1 MSNGNQFS
9 LLQQRRFA
17 PFFWTQFLGAFNDN
31 VYKNALVILFA
42 FQGAALTTIDSD
54 TLINLSAGL
63 FILPFF
69 LFSATCGQI
78 ADKYEKAKLIQ
89 YTVALEIVLMLLG
102 AVGFY
107 LQSLTILLVSLFLGG
122 VQSTLFGPVKYAI
135 LPQHLRS
142 EELVGGN
149 GLVEMGTFVAI
160 LLGTIL
166 GGILISVQP
175 WGTMLVSLTTI
186 GVACSGWL
194 MSRQIPHSPAPDPT
208 LTINWNVASETW
220 RILQLTRQD
229 RTVFLSILGISWF
242 WCYGSLF
249 LSQFPNY
256 SKEVLG
262 GNEQIVTLFLT
273 CFSLGIGIG
282 SLLCERLS
290 GHKVEM
296 GLVPFGA
303 IGLTLFGVD
312 LFFATPPIKAE
323 SVIGAVAFLQ
333 TFTGWRIAADLFLLG
348 LFGGFFIV
356 PLYALIQ
363 FRSDPTHRSR
373 IIAGNNIINALFM
386 VFSAVLAVVLLK
398 TGLTIPQLL
407 LVAAI
412 FNALVAVYIFTLVP
426 EFFVRFSLWLLTHT
440 IYRIR
445 IVGQE
450 NVPLRGPALL
460 ICNHMSFVD
469 GLLVGGCVQRF
480 IRFLVYKPIYEQKA
494 LHWFMRLMNAIP
506 VESGNRKVVLESLER
521 AREQLRQGHVVCIF
535 AEGAISR
542 TGNLLPL
549 KRGFERIMQGLD
561 NVPIIPVHLD
571 RLWGSIF
578 SFDNGRFFWKWPKR
592 FPYPVTVSF
601 GSPLPSTA
609 TAEHVRYTIADLGS
623 AAVDHRRTKRDLLH
637 LRFIDTAKRRW
648 FSFCMADSTGRKL
661 TYGKTLIGSL
671 LLARWLKSHRPQEEN
686 IGLILP
692 ASVGGA
698 LANIAT
704 LLAGKVPVNL
714 NFTTGREAMDLA
726 IEQSNLHTIL
736 TSRTFLAK
744 AKIDEHK
751 GMVFVEDLLKDIS
764 SAQRVWT
771 AVVAFLT
778 PTRLLQRL
786 WNRPQQNPNSLAT
799 IIFSSGS
806 TGTPKGVMLSHHN
819 ILSNVEA
826 MQQIFTTTS
835 QDCVMGALP
844 FFHSFGFTGTL
855 WLPLVA
861 GWQVVYH
868 PNPLDAKT
876 LGEMIRTYRA
886 TVLISTPTFY
896 ASYLRKCSAE
906 EFASLRYAIAGAEKL
921 RPALAQEFR
930 EKYGIDLLE
939 GYGCTEMAPA
949 IAVNVPDI
957 KEGTQ
962 RQIGLKPGSVGHPI
976 PGVVA
981 KVVDRETGA
990 PLPYGQEGLLLVK
1003 GPNRMLGYLGQPEKT
1018 REVIRDGWYV
1028 TGDIAKIDDDGFIY
1042 LTDRLSRFSKIGGEM
1057 VPHLRIE
1064 EAIHQILGDV
1074 SCVVTAIPDEQKG
1087 ERLVVLYTHTECTPE
1102 ALWTHLNQT
1111 DLPKLWVPKREHF
1124 FAVDTLPVLGTGKID
1139 LRAARVAALTL
1150 ATSDTA
1156 LQS

>member
-1 MSNGNQFS
+1 MSNTNQFA
-9 LLQQRRFA
+9 LLRQRRFA

-31 VYKNALVILFA
+31 VYKNALVIMFA

-78 ADKYEKAKLIQ
+78 ADKYEKSRLIQ
-89 YTVALEIVLMLLG
+89 YTVALEIILMALG

-107 LQSLTILLVSLFLGG
+107 LQSLSLLLISLFLGG
-122 VQSTLFGPVKYAI
+122 IQSTLFGPVKYAI

-142 EELVGGN
+142 EELTGGN

-166 GGILISVQP
+166 GGILVSLQP

-194 MSRQIPHSPAPDPT
+194 LSRHIPHSPAPDPT
-208 LTINWNVASETW
+208 LKVNWNVFSETW
-220 RILQLTRQD
+220 NILQLTRRD
-229 RTVFLSILGISWF
+229 RTIFLSILGISWF

-256 SKEVLG
+256 SKEVIG

-273 CFSLGIGIG
+273 CFSFGIGIG

-296 GLVPFGA
+296 GLVPLGA
-303 IGLTLFGVD
+303 IGLTLFAID
-312 LFFATPPIKAE
+312 IFFATPAIKGE
-323 SVIGAVAFLQ
+323 QVIGALAFLQ
-333 TFTGWRIAADLFLLG
+333 TFAGWRIAADLFLLG

-363 FRSDPTHRSR
+363 FRSEAIYRSR

-398 TGLTIPQLL
+398 AGLTIPQLL
-407 LVAAI
+407 LASAL
-412 FNALVAVYIFTLVP
+412 FNAVVAIYIFTLVP

-445 IVGQE
+445 IVGQD
-450 NVPLRGPALL
+450 NVPLHGPALL
-460 ICNHMSFVD
+460 ICNHMSFMD

-480 IRFLVYKPIYEQKA
+480 IRFLIYKPIYKHKA
-494 LHWFMRLMNAIP
+494 LNWFMHLMKAIP
-506 VESGNRKVVLESLER
+506 VEAGNRKVVLESLDR

-542 TGNLLPL
+542 TGNLLPF
-549 KRGFERIMQGLD
+549 KRGFEKIMQGLD
-561 NVPIIPVHLD
+561 NVPVIPVHLD

-578 SFDNGRFFWKWPKR
+578 SFENGRFFWKWPKR
-592 FPYPVTVSF
+592 VPYPVTVSF
-601 GSPLPSTA
+601 GTPLPSSV
-609 TAEHVRYTIADLGS
+609 TAERVRQTIAELGS
-623 AAVDHRRTKRDLLH
+623 EAVDHRRTTRDLLH

-648 FSFCMADSTGRKL
+648 FSFCMADSTGREL
-661 TYGKTLIGSL
+661 TYGKTLIGSM
-671 LLARWLKSHRPQEEN
+671 LLANWLRRNRSAEEM
-686 IGLILP
+686 IGLLLP

-714 NFTTGREAMDLA
+714 NFTIGREAMDLA
-726 IEQSNLHTIL
+726 IQQCNIHTIL
-736 TSRTFLAK
+736 TSRVFLSK
-744 AKIDEHK
+744 AKIDERP
-751 GMVFVEDLLKDIS
+751 GMIFVEDLLKEIS
-764 SAQRVWT
+764 SAQRVGV
-771 AVVAFLT
+771 AIAAFLT
-778 PTRLLQRL
+778 STRLLQRRY
-786 WNRPQQNPNSLAT
+786 NSTRQEPNSLAT
-799 IIFSSGS
+799 VIFSSGS

-826 MQQIFTTTS
+826 MQQVFTTTS
-835 QDCVMGALP
+835 QDCVMGVLP

-861 GWQVVYH
+861 GWQVAYH
-868 PNPLDAKT
+868 PNPLDAKAI
-876 LGEMIRTYRA
+876 GEMVHKYRA
-886 TVLISTPTFY
+886 SVLISTPTFY
-896 ASYLRKCSAE
+896 SAYLRKCSAE
-906 EFASLRYAIAGAEKL
+906 EFSSLRYAVAGAEKL
-921 RPALAQEFR
+921 RPALAQAFK

-939 GYGCTEMAPA
+939 GYGCTEMSPA
-949 IAVNVPDI
+949 VSVNVPDI
-957 KEGTQ
+957 TESKH
-962 RQIGLKPGSVGHPI
+962 RQIGYKPGTVGHPI
-976 PGVVA
+976 PGVVV
-981 KVVDRETGA
+981 KVVDRETGT
-990 PLPYGQEGLLLVK
+990 PLPQGQEGLLLVK

-1028 TGDIAKIDDDGFIY
+1028 TGDIAKIDEDGFIY

-1064 EAIHQILGDV
+1064 EAIQQILGDT

-1087 ERLVVLYTHTECTPE
+1087 ERLIALYTHNEFT
-1102 ALWTHLNQT
+1102 ADQLWTRLNQT

-1124 FAVDTLPVLGTGKID
+1124 FAVDAIPVLGTGKVD
-1139 LRAARVAALTL
+1139 LRAARVTAQTL
-1150 ATSDTA
+1150 ATPA
-1156 LQS
+1156 KP

>member
-1 MSNGNQFS
+1 MSNTNQFS
-9 LLQQRRFA
+9 LLRQRRFA

-31 VYKNALVILFA
+31 VYKNALVIMFA

-78 ADKYEKAKLIQ
+78 ADKYEKSRLIQ
-89 YTVALEIVLMLLG
+89 YTVTLEIMLMALG

-107 LQSLTILLVSLFLGG
+107 LQSLSLLLISLFLGG
-122 VQSTLFGPVKYAI
+122 IQSTLFGPVKYAI

-142 EELVGGN
+142 EELTGGN

-166 GGILISVQP
+166 GGILVSLQP

-186 GVACSGWL
+186 AVASIGWL
-194 MSRQIPHSPAPDPT
+194 MSRQIPHSPAPDPS
-208 LTINWNVASETW
+208 LKVNWNVFSETW
-220 RILQLTRQD
+220 NILQLTRRD
-229 RTVFLSILGISWF
+229 RTIFLSILGISWF

-256 SKEVLG
+256 SKEVIG
-262 GNEQIVTLFLT
+262 GNEQVVTLCLT
-273 CFSLGIGIG
+273 CFSFGIGIG

-296 GLVPFGA
+296 GLVPLGA
-303 IGLTLFGVD
+303 IGLTLFAID
-312 LFFATPPIKAE
+312 LFFATPAIKGE
-323 SVIGAVAFLQ
+323 QVIGALAFLQ
-333 TFTGWRIAADLFLLG
+333 TFAGWRIAADLFLLG

-363 FRSDPTHRSR
+363 FRSEAIYRSR

-386 VFSAVLAVVLLK
+386 VFSAVLAVVFLK
-398 TGLTIPQLL
+398 AGLTIPQLL
-407 LVAAI
+407 LAAAL
-412 FNALVAVYIFTLVP
+412 FNAVVAIYIFTLVP

-445 IVGQE
+445 VVGQD
-450 NVPLRGPALL
+450 NVPLRGPVLL
-460 ICNHMSFVD
+460 ICNHMSFMD

-480 IRFLVYKPIYEQKA
+480 IRFLIYKPIYEHTA
-494 LHWFMRLMNAIP
+494 LNWFMRLMKAIP
-506 VESGNRKVVLESLER
+506 VEAGNRKVVLGSLER

-542 TGNLLPL
+542 TGNLLPF
-549 KRGFERIMQGLD
+549 KRGFEKIMQGLD
-561 NVPIIPVHLD
+561 NVPVIPVHLD

-578 SFDNGRFFWKWPKR
+578 SFENGRFFWKRPKR
-592 FPYPVTVSF
+592 VPYPVTVSF
-601 GSPLPSTA
+601 GAPLPSTV
-609 TAEHVRYTIADLGS
+609 TAERVRQTIAELGS
-623 AAVDHRRTKRDLLH
+623 EAVDHRRTTRDLLH
-637 LRFIDTAKRRW
+637 LRFIDTAKRRR
-648 FSFCMADSTGRKL
+648 FSFCMADSTGREL
-661 TYGKTLIGSL
+661 TYGKTLIGSM
-671 LLARWLKSHRPQEEN
+671 LLANWLRRHRTAEEM
-686 IGLILP
+686 IGLLLP

-704 LLAGKVPVNL
+704 LLAEKVPVNL
-714 NFTTGREAMDLA
+714 NFTIGREAMDLA
-726 IEQSNLHTIL
+726 IQQCNIRTIL
-736 TSRTFLAK
+736 TSQVFLSK
-744 AKIDEHK
+744 AKIDERP
-751 GMVFVEDLLKDIS
+751 GMIFVEDLLKEVS

-771 AVVAFLT
+771 AITTFLT
-778 PTRLLQRL
+778 PTRLLQRRC
-786 WNRPQQNPNSLAT
+786 NSTGRKPNSLAT
-799 IIFSSGS
+799 VIFSSGS

-826 MQQIFTTTS
+826 MQQVFTTTS
-835 QDCVMGALP
+835 QDCVMGVLP

-861 GWQVVYH
+861 GWQVAYH

-876 LGEMIRTYRA
+876 VGEMVHKYRA

-896 ASYLRKCSAE
+896 NAYLRKCSAE
-906 EFASLRYAIAGAEKL
+906 EFSSLRYAVAGAEKL
-921 RPALAQEFR
+921 RPALAQAFK
-930 EKYGIDLLE
+930 EKYGTDLLE
-939 GYGCTEMAPA
+939 GYGCTEMSPA
-949 IAVNVPDI
+949 VSVNVPDI
-957 KEGTQ
+957 TESKH
-962 RQIGLKPGSVGHPI
+962 RQIGHKPGTVGHPI
-976 PGVVA
+976 PGVVV

-990 PLPYGQEGLLLVK
+990 PLPQGQEGLLLVK

-1028 TGDIAKIDDDGFIY
+1028 TGDIAKIDEDGFIY

-1064 EAIHQILGDV
+1064 EAIQQILGDA

-1087 ERLVVLYTHTECTPE
+1087 ERLVALYTNNEFT
-1102 ALWTHLNQT
+1102 ADQLWTRLNQT

-1124 FAVDTLPVLGTGKID
+1124 FAVDAIPVLGTGKVD
-1139 LRAARVAALTL
+1139 LLAARATAQTL
-1150 ATSDTA
+1150 ATPA
-1156 LQS
+1156 EP

>member
-1 MSNGNQFS
+1 MSNTNQFT

-31 VYKNALVILFA
+31 VYKNALVIMFA
-42 FQGAALTTIDSD
+42 FQGAALTSIDSD

-89 YTVALEIVLMLLG
+89 YTVALEIVLMMLG

-107 LQSLTILLVSLFLGG
+107 LQSLTLLLVSLFLGG
-122 VQSTLFGPVKYAI
+122 VQSTLFGPVKYSI
-135 LPQHLRS
+135 LPQHLKS
-142 EELVGGN
+142 EELTGGN

-166 GGILISVQP
+166 GGILISAQP

-186 GVACSGWL
+186 GIACSGWL

-208 LTINWNVASETW
+208 LKINWNVFSETAH
-220 RILQLTRQD
+220 ILKLTRKDQ
-229 RTVFLSILGISWF
+229 TVFLSILGISWF

-256 SKEVLG
+256 SKEVIG
-262 GNEQIVTLFLT
+262 GNEQLVTLFLT
-273 CFSLGIGIG
+273 CFSFGIGIG

-303 IGLTLFGVD
+303 LGLTWFGID
-312 LFFATPPIKAE
+312 LFLATPSAKAE
-323 SVIGAVAFLQ
+323 TVIGVLAFLQ
-333 TFTGWRIAADLFLLG
+333 TFAGWRIAADLFFLG

-363 FRSDPTHRSR
+363 FRSEEQYRSR

-386 VFSAVLAVVLLK
+386 VLAAVLAVALLK
-398 TGLTIPQLL
+398 AGLTIPQLL
-407 LVAAI
+407 LASAL
-412 FNALVAVYIFTLVP
+412 FNAVVAIYIFTLVP
-426 EFFVRFSLWLLTHT
+426 DFFVRFSLWLLTHT

-445 IVGQE
+445 IIGQD

-469 GLLVGGCVQRF
+469 GLLVGSCVQRF
-480 IRFLVYKPIYEQKA
+480 IRFLVYKPIYEKKA
-494 LHWFMRLMNAIP
+494 LNWFMRFMHAIP

-521 AREQLRQGHVVCIF
+521 ASEQLRQGHVVCIF

-542 TGNLLPL
+542 TGNLLPF
-549 KRGFERIMQGLD
+549 KRGFERIMRGLD
-561 NVPIIPVHLD
+561 NVPVIPVHLD
-571 RLWGSIF
+571 RLWGSVF
-578 SFDNGRFFWKWPKR
+578 SFENGRFFWKRPKR

-601 GSPLPSTA
+601 GTPLPTTTTA
-609 TAEHVRYTIADLGS
+609 DTVRHAIAELGS
-623 AAVDHRRTKRDLLH
+623 AAVDHRRTKHDLLH

-648 FSFCMADSTGRKL
+648 FSFCMADSTGREL
-661 TYGKTLIGSL
+661 TYGKTLIGSS
-671 LLARWLKSHRPQEEN
+671 LLARWLQKQRATEQY
-686 IGLILP
+686 IGLLLP

-698 LANIAT
+698 LANLAIQ
-704 LLAGKVPVNL
+704 LAGKIPVNL
-714 NFTTGREAMDLA
+714 NFTIGREAMDLA
-726 IEQSNLHTIL
+726 IQQCDIHTIL
-736 TSRTFLAK
+736 TSRAFLSK
-744 AKIDEHK
+744 AKLDERPD
-751 GMVFVEDLLKDIS
+751 MVFVEDLLKEITT
-764 SAQRVWT
+764 AQRVWT
-771 AVVAFLT
+771 AIVSFLT

-786 WNRPQQNPNSLAT
+786 WNRTKQEHSALAT
-799 IIFSSGS
+799 VIFSSGS

-819 ILSNVEA
+819 ILSNVES
-826 MQQIFTTTS
+826 MQQIFTTSS

-855 WLPLVA
+855 WLPLIA
-861 GWQVVYH
+861 GWRVTYH

-876 LGEMIRTYRA
+876 LGEMIHKYQA

-896 ASYLRKCSAE
+896 NAYLRKCTPE
-906 EFASLRYAIAGAEKL
+906 EFTSLRYTIAGAEKL
-921 RPALAQEFR
+921 RPALAEAFH

-939 GYGCTEMAPA
+939 GYGCTEMSPA
-949 IAVNVPDI
+949 VAVSVPDI
-957 KEGTQ
+957 KEG
-962 RQIGLKPGSVGHPI
+962 RNHQIGRKPGSVGHPI

-981 KVVDRETGA
+981 KIVDRETDEQ
-990 PLPYGQEGLLLVK
+990 LPTGQEGLLLVK

-1028 TGDIAKIDDDGFIY
+1028 TGDIAKLDDDGFIY

-1064 EAIHQILGDV
+1064 DAIHQILGDMA
-1074 SCVVTAIPDEQKG
+1074 CVVTAIPDEQKG
-1087 ERLVVLYTHTECTPE
+1087 ERLVVLYTHTEYTPD
-1102 ALWTHLNQT
+1102 ALWTQLNQS

-1124 FAVDTLPVLGTGKID
+1124 FVVEAIPVLGTGKVD
-1139 LRAARVAALTL
+1139 LHTARVTALTL
-1150 ATSDTA
+1150 TTSEIVMHR
-1156 LQS
+1156 

>member
-1 MSNGNQFS
+1 MSNRNQFS
-9 LLQQRRFA
+9 LLRQRRFA

-42 FQGAALTTIDSD
+42 FQGAALTSIDSD

-78 ADKYEKAKLIQ
+78 ADKYEKGTLIQ
-89 YTVALEIVLMLLG
+89 YTVALEIVLMILG
-102 AVGFY
+102 AIGFY
-107 LQSLTILLVSLFLGG
+107 FQNLTILLISLFLGG
-122 VQSTLFGPVKYAI
+122 VQSTLFGPVKYSF
-135 LPQHLRS
+135 LPQHLSS
-142 EELVGGN
+142 EELTGGN

-166 GGILISVQP
+166 GGILISVP
-175 WGTMLVSLTTI
+175 AWGTMLVSLTTI
-186 GVACSGWL
+186 GVATLGWL
-194 MSRQIPHSPAPDPT
+194 LSRQIPHSPAPDPT
-208 LTINWNVASETW
+208 LKVNGNAFSETAN
-220 RILQLTRQD
+220 IVQLTRKD

-262 GNEQIVTLFLT
+262 GNEQLVTLFLT
-273 CFSLGIGIG
+273 CFSFGIGIG

-296 GLVPFGA
+296 GLVPLGA
-303 IGLTLFGVD
+303 LGLTWFGID
-312 LFFATPPIKAE
+312 LFFATPAKAE
-323 SVIGAVAFLQ
+323 MVIGVATFLQ
-333 TFTGWRIAADLFLLG
+333 TFTGWRIAADLFFLG

-363 FRSDPTHRSR
+363 FRSDPLYRSR

-386 VFSAVLAVVLLK
+386 VLAAVLAVVLLK
-398 TGLTIPQLL
+398 AGLTIPQLL
-407 LVAAI
+407 LASAL

-445 IVGQE
+445 IIGQE
-450 NVPLRGPALL
+450 HVPLRGPALL

-480 IRFLVYKPIYEQKA
+480 IRFLVYRPIYEQKA
-494 LHWFMRLMNAIP
+494 LNWFMRLMNAIP
-506 VESGNRKVVLESLER
+506 VESGNRKVVVESLER

-542 TGNLLPL
+542 TGNLLPF
-549 KRGFERIMQGLD
+549 KRGFEKIMQGLD

-571 RLWGSIF
+571 RLWGSVF
-578 SFDNGRFFWKWPKR
+578 SFDNGRFFWKRPKR
-592 FPYPVTVSF
+592 LPYPVTVSF
-601 GSPLPSTA
+601 GAPLPSTA
-609 TAEHVRYTIADLGS
+609 TAVEVRHAIAELGS
-623 AAVDHRRTKRDLLH
+623 AAVDHRRTKHDLLH
-637 LRFIDTAKRRW
+637 LRFIDTAKRCW
-648 FSFCMADSTGRKL
+648 FSFCMADSTGREL

-671 LLARWLKSHRPQEEN
+671 LLARWLQRHRPQEQN

-698 LANIAT
+698 LANVAT

-714 NFTTGREAMDLA
+714 NFTTGREAMELA

-736 TSRTFLAK
+736 TSRTFLSK
-744 AKIDEHK
+744 AKLEERE
-751 GMVFVEDLLKDIS
+751 GMVFVEDLLKDTS

-771 AVVAFLT
+771 ALVAFLT
-778 PTRLLQRL
+778 PRRVLQRL
-786 WNRPQQNPNSLAT
+786 WNRPQQKPDSLAT

-806 TGTPKGVMLSHHN
+806 TGAPKGVMLSHHN
-819 ILSNVEA
+819 ILSNVES
-826 MQQIFTTTS
+826 MQQIFTTSS
-835 QDCVMGALP
+835 QDCVMGSLP

-861 GWQVVYH
+861 SWQVVYH

-876 LGEMIRTYRA
+876 LGEMVQKYRA

-896 ASYLRKCSAE
+896 ATYLRKCSAE

-921 RPALAQEFR
+921 RPTLAHAFR
-930 EKYGIDLLE
+930 EQYGIDLLE
-939 GYGCTEMAPA
+939 GYGCTEMSPA
-949 IAVNVPDI
+949 IAVNVPDV
-957 KEGTQ
+957 KEGHHS
-962 RQIGLKPGSVGHPI
+962 QIGLKLGSVGHPI

-981 KVVDRETGA
+981 KVVDRETND
-990 PLPYGQEGLLLVK
+990 PLPIGQEGLLLVK

-1064 EAIHQILGDV
+1064 ETIQQILGDT

-1087 ERLVVLYTHTECTPE
+1087 ERLVVLYTHTKYSPD
-1102 ALWTHLNQT
+1102 ALWAQLNQT

-1124 FAVDTLPVLGTGKID
+1124 FAVETIPVLGTGKVD
-1139 LRAARVAALTL
+1139 LRAARVTALTL
-1150 ATSDTA
+1150 TTTEVVW
-1156 LQS
+1156 QR

>member
-1 MSNGNQFS
+1 MKNENQFS
-9 LLQQRRFA
+9 LLRQRRFA

-42 FQGAALTTIDSD
+42 FQGAALTSIDSD

-78 ADKYEKAKLIQ
+78 ADKYEKSRLIQ
-89 YTVALEIVLMLLG
+89 YTVALEIALMALG

-107 LQSLTILLVSLFLGG
+107 FQNLSLLLISLFLGG
-122 VQSTLFGPVKYAI
+122 VQSTLFGPVKYSI

-142 EELVGGN
+142 EELTGGN

-166 GGILISVQP
+166 GGILVSVQP

-194 MSRQIPHSPAPDPT
+194 ISRQIPHSPAPDPT
-208 LTINWNVASETW
+208 LKINWNVWGETVNM
-220 RILQLTRQD
+220 LKLTRTD

-256 SKEVLG
+256 SKEVIG
-262 GNEQIVTLFLT
+262 GNEQLVTLFLT
-273 CFSLGIGIG
+273 CFSFGVGIG

-296 GLVPFGA
+296 GPVPFGA
-303 IGLTLFGVD
+303 LGLTWFGID
-312 LFFATPPIKAE
+312 LFFATPALKAE
-323 SVIGAVAFLQ
+323 SVIGVTTFLQ
-333 TFTGWRIAADLFLLG
+333 TFTGWRIAADLFFLG

-363 FRSDPTHRSR
+363 FRSDETYRSR
-373 IIAGNNIINALFM
+373 IIAGNNIINSLFM
-386 VFSAVLAVVLLK
+386 VLSAILAVVLLK
-398 TGLTIPQLL
+398 AGLSIPQLL
-407 LVAAI
+407 LASAL
-412 FNALVAVYIFTLVP
+412 FNAVVALYIFTLVP
-426 EFFVRFSLWLLTHT
+426 DFFVRFSLWLLTHT

-445 IVGQE
+445 IVGRD

-460 ICNHMSFVD
+460 VCNHMSFVD

-480 IRFLVYKPIYEQKA
+480 MRFLVYKPIYERKA
-494 LHWFMRLMNAIP
+494 IHWFMRLMNAIP
-506 VESGNRKVVLESLER
+506 VESGNRKVVLASLER

-542 TGNLLPL
+542 TGNLLPF
-549 KRGFERIMQGLD
+549 KRGFEKIMQGLD

-571 RLWGSIF
+571 RLWGSVF
-578 SFDNGRFFWKWPKR
+578 SFENGHFFWKWPKR

-601 GSPLPSTA
+601 GTPLPSTA
-609 TAEHVRYTIADLGS
+609 TAAQVRQTIAELGS
-623 AAVDHRRTKRDLLH
+623 AAVDHRRTKNDLLH
-637 LRFIDTAKRRW
+637 LRFIEAAKRRW

-661 TYGKTLIGSL
+661 SYGKTLIGSL
-671 LLARWLKSHRPQEEN
+671 FLARWLQRQRPQEQN

-704 LLAGKVPVNL
+704 SLAGKVPVNL
-714 NFTTGREAMDLA
+714 NFTIGREAMELA
-726 IEQSNLHTIL
+726 IEQSNLRTIL
-736 TSRTFLAK
+736 TSRTFLSK
-744 AKIDEHK
+744 AKLDERD
-751 GMVFVEDLLKDIS
+751 GMVFIEDLLKGMS
-764 SAQRVWT
+764 STERVWT
-771 AVVAFLT
+771 AIVAFLT
-778 PTRLLQRL
+778 PTRLLQRW
-786 WNRPQQNPNSLAT
+786 WNRPQQEPNSLAT

-819 ILSNVEA
+819 ILSNVES
-826 MQQIFTTTS
+826 MQQIFTTTA
-835 QDCVMGALP
+835 QDCVMGSLP

-861 GWQVVYH
+861 GWRVVYH

-876 LGEMIRTYRA
+876 LGEMVQQYQA

-896 ASYLRKCSAE
+896 AAYLRKCTTE

-921 RPALAQEFR
+921 RPALAQAFR

-939 GYGCTEMAPA
+939 GYGCTEMSPA

-957 KEGTQ
+957 KEGHHN
-962 RQIGLKPGSVGHPI
+962 QIGLKSGSVGHPI

-981 KVVDRETGA
+981 KVVDQETGDV
-990 PLPYGQEGLLLVK
+990 LPVGQEGLLLVK

-1028 TGDIAKIDDDGFIY
+1028 TGDIAKLDEDGFIH

-1064 EAIHQILGDV
+1064 EAIHQILGEA

-1087 ERLVVLYTHTECTPE
+1087 ERLIVLYTHTEYTPDV
-1102 ALWTHLNQT
+1102 LWTHLNQT
-1111 DLPKLWVPKREHF
+1111 DLPKLWVPKREHL
-1124 FAVDTLPVLGTGKID
+1124 FAVEAIPVLGTGKVD
-1139 LRAARVAALTL
+1139 LRAVRV
-1150 ATSDTA
+1150 TA
-1156 LQS
+1156 LSLAASETVWQR

>member
-1 MSNGNQFS
+1 MSNENQFS
-9 LLQQRRFA
+9 LLRQRRFA

-31 VYKNALVILFA
+31 IYKNALVIMFA
-42 FQGAALTTIDSD
+42 FQGTALTTLDSD

-78 ADKYEKAKLIQ
+78 ADKYEKGKLIQ
-89 YTVALEIVLMLLG
+89 YTVAIETALMILG
-102 AVGFY
+102 AIGFY

-122 VQSTLFGPVKYAI
+122 VQATLFGPVKYSI
-135 LPQHLRS
+135 LPQHLS
-142 EELVGGN
+142 AEELVGGN

-166 GGILISVQP
+166 GGILVGVPS

-186 GVACSGWL
+186 GVACSRWPV
-194 MSRQIPHSPAPDPT
+194 SRQIPHSPAPDPT
-208 LTINWNVASETW
+208 LKVNWNVFSETAN
-220 RILQLTRQD
+220 IVQLIRKD
-229 RTVFLSILGISWF
+229 RTIFLSILGISWF

-256 SKEVLG
+256 SKEVIG
-262 GNEQIVTLFLT
+262 GNEQLVTLFLT
-273 CFSLGIGIG
+273 CFSFGIGIG
-282 SLLCERLS
+282 SVLCERLS

-303 IGLTLFGVD
+303 LGLTWFGVD
-312 LFFATPPIKAE
+312 LFFATPAVKAE
-323 SVIGAVAFLQ
+323 TVIGVLAFLQ
-333 TFTGWRIAADLFLLG
+333 TFAGWRIAADLFFLG

-363 FRSDPTHRSR
+363 FRSEEMYRSR
-373 IIAGNNIINALFM
+373 IIAGNNILNALFM
-386 VFSAVLAVVLLK
+386 VLSAIFAVALLK
-398 TGLTIPQLL
+398 VGLTIPQLL
-407 LVAAI
+407 FTAAI
-412 FNALVAVYIFTLVP
+412 FNAVVAVYIFTLVP
-426 EFFVRFSLWLLTHT
+426 DFFARFSLWLLTHT

-460 ICNHMSFVD
+460 VCNHMSFVD

-480 IRFLVYKPIYEQKA
+480 IRFLVYKPIYEKKA
-494 LHWFMRLMNAIP
+494 LNWFMRLMNAIP
-506 VESGNRKVVLESLER
+506 VEGGNRKVVLESLER
-521 AREQLRQGHVVCIF
+521 ASEQLRQGHVVCIF

-542 TGNLLPL
+542 TGNLLPF
-549 KRGFERIMQGLD
+549 KRGFERIMRGLD

-571 RLWGSIF
+571 RLWGSVF
-578 SFDNGRFFWKWPKR
+578 SFENGRFFWKRPKR

-601 GSPLPSTA
+601 GTPLPSTT
-609 TAEHVRYTIADLGS
+609 TAEQVRHTIADLGS
-623 AAVDHRRTKRDLLH
+623 AAVDHRRTKHDLLH
-637 LRFIDTAKRRW
+637 LRFIDTAKRHW
-648 FSFCMADSTGRKL
+648 FSFCMADSTGREL
-661 TYGKTLIGSL
+661 TYGKTLIGSI
-671 LLARWLKSHRPQEEN
+671 LLARWLQEHRPEEQH
-686 IGLILP
+686 IGLLLP

-698 LANIAT
+698 LANLAT
-704 LLAGKVPVNL
+704 QLSGKAPVNL
-714 NFTTGREAMDLA
+714 NFTIGREAMDLA
-726 IEQSNLHTIL
+726 IQQCGIRTIL
-736 TSRTFLAK
+736 TSRAFLGK
-744 AKIDEHK
+744 AKIDERP
-751 GMVFVEDLLKDIS
+751 GMIFVEDLLKQIP
-764 SAQRVWT
+764 SAQRVRT
-771 AVVAFLT
+771 AIATFLT
-778 PTRLLQRL
+778 PTRVLQRL
-786 WNRPQQNPNSLAT
+786 WNRTKQEPGTLAT
-799 IIFSSGS
+799 VIFSSGS

-855 WLPLVA
+855 WLPLIA
-861 GWQVVYH
+861 GWQVAYH

-876 LGEMIRTYRA
+876 LGEMVHKYRA
-886 TVLISTPTFY
+886 SVLISTPTFY
-896 ASYLRKCSAE
+896 NAYLRKCSAE
-906 EFASLRYAIAGAEKL
+906 EFASLRYAVAGAEKL
-921 RPALAQEFR
+921 RPALAQAFR

-949 IAVNVPDI
+949 IAVNVPDV
-957 KEGTQ
+957 KEGTH

-981 KVVDRETGA
+981 KVVDRETGD

-1018 REVIRDGWYV
+1018 CEVIRDGWYV
-1028 TGDIAKIDDDGFIY
+1028 TGDIAKIDDDGFIH

-1064 EAIHQILGDV
+1064 EAIQQILGDA

-1087 ERLVVLYTHTECTPE
+1087 ERLIVLYTHTKFT
-1102 ALWTHLNQT
+1102 ADVVWTHLNQT
-1111 DLPKLWVPKREHF
+1111 DLPKLWVPKREHV
-1124 FAVDTLPVLGTGKID
+1124 FAIDAIPVLGTGKID
-1139 LRAARVAALTL
+1139 LRAARVTALTL
-1150 ATSDTA
+1150 ATSE
-1156 LQS
+1156 SVSKP